1 VNIDNLR
8 RWFARVR
15 AHAGHGRRAVKARI
29 LIRKILHETLAAT
42 VVEEPR
48 RPAIKRALRAML
60 ALLGGLLVVFVAA
73 IATMDRWL
81 FAVLDPGAFDPAAT
95 PPAPDYTEASAWA
108 ALPELEDGADVA
120 LAELPAG
127 DQLHAPADV
136 FYVHPTTWL
145 GAQWNA
151 PLDDPA
157 VVEATTRGGTLIQ
170 ASAFNACCAV
180 YAPRYRQANGRA
192 YTHPD
197 SESERAVAVAYADV
211 SAAFDVFLARTGE
224 RPFIIAGHSQGA
236 MLSARLV
243 RERIAGSALEQ
254 RLVVAYLPGGAVR
267 AETIGVPVCDA
278 PTQTGCV
285 VSWNARGP
293 KFEHNQFELDASD
306 EHTMA
311 GRICVNPITWTTD
324 GLAAAADRN
333 AGAIFFDTELPVIKP
348 AFADARCADG
358 VLVVTGMGDA
368 ERDVMSRVLLWVM
381 GPENYHP
388 IDVQLFYV
396 DLRSNAVARVQAFLL
411 DR

>member
-1 VNIDNLR
+1 V
-8 RWFARVR
+8 RV
-15 AHAGHGRRAVKARI
+15 
-29 LIRKILHETLAAT
+29 ETK
-42 VVEEPR
+42 PR
-48 RPAIKRALRAML
+48 RPIWKRALV
-60 ALLGGLLVVFVAA
+60 ALSATLGVVLVLLVIS

-81 FAVLDPGAFDPAAT
+81 FVVLDPGAFDPAAT
-95 PPAPDYTEASAWA
+95 PPAPDYAEPSAWA
-108 ALPELEDGADVA
+108 ALPELDDGADVA
-120 LAELPAG
+120 LAELPAI

-145 GAQWNA
+145 GGEWNA
-151 PLDDPA
+151 PFDDPA
-157 VVEATTRGGTLIQ
+157 VIEATTRGATLIQ

-197 SESERAVAVAYADV
+197 AQSERAVAVAYADV
-211 SAAFDVFLARTGE
+211 SAAFDAFLARIGE

-236 MLSARLV
+236 MLGAKLI

-254 RLVVAYLPGGAVR
+254 RLIVAYLPGGAVR
-267 AETIGVPVCDA
+267 AETIGIPVCDG

-293 KFEHNQFELDASD
+293 QFEHNAFELDASD

-311 GRICVNPITWTTD
+311 GRVCVNPITWSTD
-324 GLAAAADRN
+324 GLGATADRN
-333 AGAIFFDTELPVIKP
+333 AGAIFFDTDAPVIKP
-348 AFADARCADG
+348 AFADARCVDG
-358 VLVVTGMGDA
+358 VLVVTGLGDA
-368 ERDVMSRVLLWVM
+368 ERDVMSRLLLWVM

-396 DLRSNAVARVQAFLL
+396 DLRNNAVARVQAFTAGLGPG
-411 DR
+411 